1 MGGVHLNLLSRWKKR
16 VHLSEVFF
24 MGNMGWPL
32 FFQWYHEDH
41 EEFRDAKI
49 IFEVRVGVM
58 EVVGCWEA

>member
-1 MGGVHLNLLSRWKKR
+1 MKLFSWVTWVGL
-16 VHLSEVFF
+16 F
-24 MGNMGWPL
+24 